1 MAESSKGESS
11 ALLAGAWDDTL
22 LGHIADLNEHFLGLL
37 QRAQAR
43 PGAVAR
49 CAVLGSFRAQWQ
61 QLNGTRLRLL
71 AECPYLL
78 LDAGFALPGCWG
90 AQATAAVNE
99 ATAGGRG
106 VMFDDPAGPEL
117 GRRALVLGWHLAQ
130 ANPFAARIAL
140 GMSARCTGL
149 VAACRLQDLEQLV
162 SVRPD
167 WMRPRWDDKPQVW
180 QQLLQAAIE
189 GPASR
194 LRLLQLRGLQLLAGG
209 MLAEAG

>member
-1 MAESSKGESS
+1 MTESSKSDP
-11 ALLAGAWDDTL
+11 AAMLAGAWDNAL
-22 LGHIADLNEHFLGLL
+22 LHHIADLNEHFLGLL

-49 CAVLGSFRAQWQ
+49 CTLLGALRAQWQ
-61 QLNGTRLRLL
+61 QLDATRLRLL

-78 LDAGFALPGCWG
+78 LDAGFALPECWQARAG
-90 AQATAAVNE
+90 AVVNE
-99 ATAGGRG
+99 VAASGRG
-106 VMFDDPAGPEL
+106 VMFEDPAGPEL

-149 VAACRLQDLEQLV
+149 VAASRLQDLEQLV

-167 WMRPRWDDKPQVW
+167 WMRPRWDDRPQVW
-180 QQLLQAAIE
+180 RQLLQAAIE
-189 GPASR
+189 GPVSR
-194 LRLLQLRGLQLLAGG
+194 LRLLQLRGLQLLAGS
-209 MLAEAG
+209 MPAEPG